1 MYFLCPY
8 GELDSADSGG
18 GMDMPLYFFDAD
30 TVEAYRDEN
39 GKIQSLYVWEKM
51 EYTVGMAS
59 KIKNELTGKI
69 DYQVGLVRLDP
80 KTYGRYDVLVFSH
93 FVNGKS

>member
-1 MYFLCPY
+1 
-8 GELDSADSGG
+8 
-18 GMDMPLYFFDAD
+18 MDMPLYFFDAD